1 MLFRR
6 RSDDEIGGLHRA
18 IRAQRAEQSNTVHYA
33 AHMSLLPDLTGSF
46 STPAAGNPTVAMMEA
61 AYAHH
66 GIDARYL
73 NCEVAA
79 DDLPDAVRGA
89 TAMGWIGFNC
99 SLPHKVAV
107 IALLDELAESAR
119 LIGAV
124 NCAVRSSGQW
134 IGENTDGQG
143 FLASL
148 RTVAEPA
155 GQRALVL
162 GAGGAARAIAVEL
175 ALAGASELWV
185 ANRNLT
191 KAADIANLV
200 NAETSTACSAIE
212 WGEDLS
218 VPESAT
224 LVVNATS
231 LGLPGSGDVQLSFD
245 QAPGSLVV
253 CDVIP
258 NPPDTPF
265 LQRAQR
271 AGATTVDGRGML
283 LDQAAINIRLWTG
296 VDPDR
301 EVMGRALDQAIA
313 DWAHP

>member
-1 MLFRR
+1 
-6 RSDDEIGGLHRA
+6 
-18 IRAQRAEQSNTVHYA
+18 
-33 AHMSLLPDLTGSF
+33 MSLLPALTGSL

-61 AYAHH
+61 AYQHH

-79 DDLPDAVRGA
+79 EHLGDAVRGA
-89 TAMGWIGFNC
+89 AAMGWIGFNC

-107 IALLDELAESAR
+107 IELLDELADSAR

-124 NCAVRSSGQW
+124 NCAVRSNGRW

-148 RTVAEPA
+148 RSIAEPA
-155 GQRALVL
+155 EQRALIL

-175 ALAGASELWV
+175 ALAGASEIWI
-185 ANRNLT
+185 ANRSLA

-200 NAETSTACSAIE
+200 MSETSSACSAVE
-212 WGEDLS
+212 WGPDLR

-224 LVVNATS
+224 VVVNATS
-231 LGLPGSGDVQLSFD
+231 LGLPGSGDVQLDFD
-245 QAPGSLVV
+245 AMPAGLVV

-265 LQRAQR
+265 LQRARQ

-283 LDQAAINIRLWTG
+283 LNQGAINVRLWTG
-296 VDPDR
+296 IDPDR
-301 EVMGRALDQAIA
+301 DVMGKALDKAIA

>member
-1 MLFRR
+1 
-6 RSDDEIGGLHRA
+6 
-18 IRAQRAEQSNTVHYA
+18 
-33 AHMSLLPDLTGSF
+33 MSLLPALTGSF
-46 STPAAGNPTVAMMEA
+46 STPAAGNPTVAIMEA
-61 AYAHH
+61 AYHH
-66 GIDARYL
+66 HDIDARYL

-79 DDLPDAVRGA
+79 EHLGDAVRGA

-107 IALLDELAESAR
+107 IELMDELADSAR

-124 NCAVRSSGQW
+124 NCAIRSNGRW
-134 IGENTDGQG
+134 IGANTDGQG

-148 RTVAEPA
+148 RPVAEPA
-155 GQRALVL
+155 GQRALIL

-175 ALAGASELWV
+175 ALAGASEIWV
-185 ANRNLT
+185 ANRNVS
-191 KAADIANLV
+191 KASDIANLV
-200 NAETSTACSAIE
+200 SSATSSACSAIE
-212 WGEDLS
+212 WRSDLS

-231 LGLPGSGDVQLSFD
+231 LGLPGSGEVRLNFD
-245 QAPGSLVV
+245 AIPAGLVV

-265 LQRAQR
+265 LQRARQ

-283 LDQAAINIRLWTG
+283 LNQAAINIKFWTD

>member
-1 MLFRR
+1 
-6 RSDDEIGGLHRA
+6 
-18 IRAQRAEQSNTVHYA
+18 
-33 AHMSLLPDLTGSF
+33 MSLLPALTGSF

-61 AYAHH
+61 AYEHH

-79 DDLPDAVRGA
+79 EHLGDAVRGA
-89 TAMGWIGFNC
+89 TAMGWVGFNC

-107 IALLDELAESAR
+107 IEFLDELADSAR

-124 NCAVRSSGQW
+124 NCAVRSNGRW

-148 RTVAEPA
+148 RSIAAPGE
-155 GQRALVL
+155 QRALIL

-175 ALAGASELWV
+175 GLAGASEIWI
-185 ANRNLT
+185 ANRNVT
-191 KAADIANLV
+191 KASDIANLV
-200 NAETSTACSAIE
+200 MSQTSSACSAIE
-212 WGEDLS
+212 WGTDLT

-224 LVVNATS
+224 VVVNATS
-231 LGLPGSGDVQLSFD
+231 LGLPGSGDVQLGFD
-245 QAPGSLVV
+245 TIPAGLVV

-265 LQRAQR
+265 LQRARQ

-283 LDQAAINIRLWTG
+283 LNQAAINIKLWTG
-296 VDPDR
+296 VDPDHD
-301 EVMGRALDQAIA
+301 VMGKALDIAIA
-313 DWAHP
+313 NWAHP

>member
-1 MLFRR
+1 
-6 RSDDEIGGLHRA
+6 
-18 IRAQRAEQSNTVHYA
+18 
-33 AHMSLLPDLTGSF
+33 MSLLPALTGSF
-46 STPAAGNPTVAMMEA
+46 STPAAGNPTVAIMEA
-61 AYAHH
+61 AYHH
-66 GIDARYL
+66 HDIDARYL

-79 DDLPDAVRGA
+79 EHLGDAVRGA

-107 IALLDELAESAR
+107 IELLDELADSAR

-124 NCAVRSSGQW
+124 NCAIRSNGRW
-134 IGENTDGQG
+134 IGANTDGQG

-148 RTVAEPA
+148 RSVAEPA
-155 GQRALVL
+155 GQRALIL

-175 ALAGASELWV
+175 ALAGASEIWV
-185 ANRNLT
+185 ANRNVS
-191 KAADIANLV
+191 KASDIANLV
-200 NAETSTACSAIE
+200 SSATSSACSAIE
-212 WGEDLS
+212 WRSDLS
-218 VPESAT
+218 VPDAAT

-231 LGLPGSGDVQLSFD
+231 LGLPGSGQVGLNFD
-245 QAPGSLVV
+245 AIPAGLVV

-265 LQRAQR
+265 LQRARQ

-283 LDQAAINIRLWTG
+283 LNQAAINIKFWTD

>member
-1 MLFRR
+1 
-6 RSDDEIGGLHRA
+6 
-18 IRAQRAEQSNTVHYA
+18 
-33 AHMSLLPDLTGSF
+33 MSLLPALTGSF
-46 STPAAGNPTVAMMEA
+46 STPAAGNPTVAIMEA
-61 AYAHH
+61 AYHH
-66 GIDARYL
+66 HDIDARYL

-79 DDLPDAVRGA
+79 EHLGDAVRGA

-107 IALLDELAESAR
+107 IELLDELADSAR

-124 NCAVRSSGQW
+124 NCAIRSNGRW
-134 IGENTDGQG
+134 IGANTDGQG

-148 RTVAEPA
+148 RSVAEPA
-155 GQRALVL
+155 GQRALIL

-175 ALAGASELWV
+175 ALAGASEIWV
-185 ANRNLT
+185 ANRNVS
-191 KAADIANLV
+191 KASDIANLV
-200 NAETSTACSAIE
+200 SSATSSACSAIE
-212 WGEDLS
+212 WRSDLS
-218 VPESAT
+218 VPDAAT

-231 LGLPGSGDVQLSFD
+231 LGLPGSGEVGLNFD
-245 QAPGSLVV
+245 AIPAGLVV

-265 LQRAQR
+265 LQRARQ

-283 LDQAAINIRLWTG
+283 LNQAAINIKFWTD

>member
-1 MLFRR
+1 
-6 RSDDEIGGLHRA
+6 
-18 IRAQRAEQSNTVHYA
+18 
-33 AHMSLLPDLTGSF
+33 MSLLPALTGSF

-61 AYAHH
+61 AYEHH

-79 DDLPDAVRGA
+79 EHLGDAVRGA
-89 TAMGWIGFNC
+89 TAMGWVGFNC

-107 IALLDELAESAR
+107 IEFLDELADSAR

-124 NCAVRSSGQW
+124 NCAVRSNGRW

-148 RTVAEPA
+148 RSIAAPGEA
-155 GQRALVL
+155 RALIL

-175 ALAGASELWV
+175 GLAGASEIWI
-185 ANRNLT
+185 ANRNVT
-191 KAADIANLV
+191 KASDIANLV
-200 NAETSTACSAIE
+200 MSQTSSACSAIE
-212 WGEDLS
+212 WGTDLT

-224 LVVNATS
+224 VVVNATS
-231 LGLPGSGDVQLSFD
+231 LGLPGSGDVQLGFD
-245 QAPGSLVV
+245 AIPAGLVV

-265 LQRAQR
+265 LQRARQ

-283 LDQAAINIRLWTG
+283 LNQAAINIKLWTG
-296 VDPDR
+296 VDPDHD
-301 EVMGRALDQAIA
+301 VMGKALDIAIA
-313 DWAHP
+313 NWAHP

>member
-1 MLFRR
+1 
-6 RSDDEIGGLHRA
+6 
-18 IRAQRAEQSNTVHYA
+18 
-33 AHMSLLPDLTGSF
+33 MSLLPALTGSF

-61 AYAHH
+61 AYQHH

-73 NCEVAA
+73 NCDVAPEH
-79 DDLPDAVRGA
+79 LGDAVRGA
-89 TAMGWIGFNC
+89 AAIGWIGFNC

-107 IALLDELAESAR
+107 IELLDELADSAR

-124 NCAVRSSGQW
+124 NCAVRSNGRW

-148 RTVAEPA
+148 RSIAEPA
-155 GQRALVL
+155 EQRALIL

-175 ALAGASELWV
+175 ALAGASEIWI
-185 ANRNLT
+185 ANRSLA
-191 KAADIANLV
+191 KAADIASLV
-200 NAETSTACSAIE
+200 MSETSSACSAVE
-212 WGEDLS
+212 WGTDLR

-224 LVVNATS
+224 VVVNATS
-231 LGLPGSGDVQLSFD
+231 LGLPGSGDVQLGFD
-245 QAPGSLVV
+245 AMPAGLVV

-258 NPPDTPF
+258 NPPDTAF
-265 LQRAQR
+265 LQRARQ

-283 LDQAAINIRLWTG
+283 LNQGAINVRLWTG

-301 EVMGRALDQAIA
+301 DVMGKALDKAIA

>member
-1 MLFRR
+1 M
-6 RSDDEIGGLHRA
+6 SIASGA
-18 IRAQRAEQSNTVHYA
+18 IHHFYYA
-33 AHMSLLPDLTGSF
+33 AHMSLLPALTGSF
-46 STPAAGNPTVAMMEA
+46 STPAAGNPTVAIMEA

-73 NCEVAA
+73 NCEVTAENLA
-79 DDLPDAVRGA
+79 DAVRGA

-107 IALLDELAESAR
+107 IALLDVLAESAR

-124 NCAVRSSGQW
+124 NCAIRQEGRW

-148 RTVAEPA
+148 RTLEEPA
-155 GQRALVL
+155 GQRVLIL

-175 ALAGASELWV
+175 ALAGAAEIWL
-185 ANRNLT
+185 ANRNRA
-191 KAADIANLV
+191 KAAEIADLV
-200 NAETSTACSAIE
+200 NAETATACTAVDWTQE
-212 WGEDLS
+212 LT
-218 VPESAT
+218 VPASAT
-224 LVVNATS
+224 VVVNATS
-231 LGLPGSGDVQLSFD
+231 LGLPGSDDVPLSFD
-245 QAPGSLVV
+245 VIPLGLVV

-265 LQRAQR
+265 LQRARQ
-271 AGATTVDGRGML
+271 AGARTLDGRGML
-283 LDQAAINIRLWTG
+283 LNQGAINIELWTG

-301 EVMGRALDQAIA
+301 VVMGKALDEAIA
-313 DWAHP
+313 GWAHP

>member
-1 MLFRR
+1 
-6 RSDDEIGGLHRA
+6 
-18 IRAQRAEQSNTVHYA
+18 
-33 AHMSLLPDLTGSF
+33 MSLLPALTGSF
-46 STPAAGNPTVAMMEA
+46 STPAAGNPTVAIMEA
-61 AYAHH
+61 AYHH
-66 GIDARYL
+66 HDIDARYL

-79 DDLPDAVRGA
+79 EHLGDAVRGA

-107 IALLDELAESAR
+107 IELMDELADSAR

-124 NCAVRSSGQW
+124 NCAIRSNGRW
-134 IGENTDGQG
+134 IGANTDGQG

-148 RTVAEPA
+148 RPVAEPA
-155 GQRALVL
+155 GQRALIL

-175 ALAGASELWV
+175 ALAGASEIWV
-185 ANRNLT
+185 ANRNVS
-191 KAADIANLV
+191 KASDIANLV
-200 NAETSTACSAIE
+200 SSATSSACSAIE
-212 WGEDLS
+212 WRSDLS
-218 VPESAT
+218 VPDSAT

-231 LGLPGSGDVQLSFD
+231 LGLPGSGQVGLNFD
-245 QAPGSLVV
+245 AIPAGLVV

-265 LQRAQR
+265 LQRARQ

-283 LDQAAINIRLWTG
+283 LNQAAINIKFWTD

>member
-1 MLFRR
+1 
-6 RSDDEIGGLHRA
+6 
-18 IRAQRAEQSNTVHYA
+18 
-33 AHMSLLPDLTGSF
+33 MSLLPALTGSF
-46 STPAAGNPTVAMMEA
+46 STPAAGNPTVAMMDA
-61 AYAHH
+61 AYQHH

-79 DDLPDAVRGA
+79 DDLADAVRGA

-107 IALLDELAESAR
+107 IELMDELADSAR

-124 NCAVRSSGQW
+124 NCAVRSNDRW

-143 FLASL
+143 FLAAL
-148 RTVAEPA
+148 RAIAEPT

-162 GAGGAARAIAVEL
+162 GAGGAARAIAFEL
-175 ALAGASELWV
+175 ALAGASEIWI
-185 ANRNLT
+185 ANRHVS
-191 KAADIANLV
+191 KASDIADLV
-200 NAETSTACSAIE
+200 NSATSCACSAIE
-212 WGEDLS
+212 WREDLA

-231 LGLPGSGDVQLSFD
+231 LGLPGSGEVPLSFD
-245 QAPGSLVV
+245 AIPAGLVV

-265 LQRAQR
+265 LQRARQ

-283 LDQAAINIRLWTG
+283 LEQAAINIKLWTG

-301 EVMGRALDQAIA
+301 EAMGGALDQAIA

>member
-1 MLFRR
+1 
-6 RSDDEIGGLHRA
+6 
-18 IRAQRAEQSNTVHYA
+18 
-33 AHMSLLPDLTGSF
+33 MSLLPALTGSF
-46 STPAAGNPTVAMMEA
+46 STPAAGNPTVAIMEA
-61 AYAHH
+61 AYHH
-66 GIDARYL
+66 HDIDARYL

-79 DDLPDAVRGA
+79 EHLGDAVRGA

-107 IALLDELAESAR
+107 IELMDELADSAR

-124 NCAVRSSGQW
+124 NCAIRSNGRW
-134 IGENTDGQG
+134 IGANTDGQG

-148 RTVAEPA
+148 RPVAEPA
-155 GQRALVL
+155 GQRALIL

-175 ALAGASELWV
+175 ALAGASEIWV
-185 ANRNLT
+185 ANRNVS
-191 KAADIANLV
+191 KASDIANLV
-200 NAETSTACSAIE
+200 SSATSSACSAIE
-212 WGEDLS
+212 WRSDLS
-218 VPESAT
+218 VPGSAT

-231 LGLPGSGDVQLSFD
+231 LGLPGSGEVRLNFD
-245 QAPGSLVV
+245 AIPVGLVV

-265 LQRAQR
+265 LQRARQ

-283 LDQAAINIRLWTG
+283 LNQAAINIKFWTD

-301 EVMGRALDQAIA
+301 QVMGRALDQAIA